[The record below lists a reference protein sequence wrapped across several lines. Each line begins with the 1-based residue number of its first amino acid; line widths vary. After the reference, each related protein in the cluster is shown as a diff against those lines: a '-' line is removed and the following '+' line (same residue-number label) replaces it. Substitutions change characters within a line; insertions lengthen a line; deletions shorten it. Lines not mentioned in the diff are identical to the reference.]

1 MDIQINELHGID
13 IRDKRLFTWLWMMEV
28 FDLMK
33 GDPISQSW
41 QNPKKIPLNDNWFM
55 FTCKF

>member
-41 QNPKKIPLNDNWFM
+41 QKPKKNSFKW
-55 FTCKF
+55 